1 MDGLSLKERL
11 VEPLLSEISQ
21 RDVTIA
27 CKDGKQQK
35 YHQCLLA
42 SYSPFLKSLV
52 SERAGCVCKSASC
65 GGMTDV
71 MIILDGFSE
80 EVLVNLMLYMY
91 TGECKVKNRK
101 MILDMIELKKVL
113 GIEVEISFN
122 VNKSPV
128 VVGNNE
134 SEDISTRTGQ
144 KRITIAIMSAI
155 EQVNSGVSKI
165 LCSECDQCL
174 NKDNFMLHY
183 RNHMQ
188 VFAQQPASETSKAE
202 NCKKSTVE
210 VHEEFFAEDVA
221 KHKNDHVHDEDVQVE
236 NFSDFLKN
244 KFNSKSIKLEPM
256 DTLAKQANLSERDL
270 DDDAETVMQSH
281 DDQEPGTNVMQSHG
295 DQEPGT
301 NIDMQEYEKLLRS
314 SIHTL
319 IVSRKRKKAK
329 LNKNPGNE
337 LILVSQQEIDEEILK
352 NPRNKVEEY
361 GRLKVRQVY
370 RKIYD
375 KKQKLKSKDKSDKD
389 PVFVTDEEIQDEI
402 DKENASRS
410 VKVNLNVKLIKM
422 GRSRNNL
429 SSTPNNFAVPA
440 TPVKRNNSRNLAT
453 PRKSK
458 SSSQKSPPTSLI
470 EESERKKVYHKLY
483 VQKWKQNQEE
493 GITVPIQISDE
504 EILQEYLSN
513 N

>member
-27 CKDGKQQK
+27 CEGGKKQK

-42 SYSPFLKSLV
+42 SYSPFMKSLV

-80 EVLVNLMLYMY
+80 DVLVNLMLYIY
-91 TGECKVKNRK
+91 TGECNVKNRK

-128 VVGNNE
+128 VLGNND

-165 LCSECDQCL
+165 LCSECDQSL

-188 VFAQQPASETSKAE
+188 VFAQQPSSEVNKAE
-202 NCKKSTVE
+202 NCKTSTVE
-210 VHEEFFAEDVA
+210 VHEEIFTGHDA
-221 KHKNDHVHDEDVQVE
+221 KHKSDLVRDEDVQVENVEVE

-244 KFNSKSIKLEPM
+244 KFNAKSIKLEPL
-256 DTLAKQANLSERDL
+256 DTIVKQANISEGDL
-270 DDDAETVMQSH
+270 DDGTETVMQSH
-281 DDQEPGTNVMQSHG
+281 D

-329 LNKNPGNE
+329 LNKNAGNE

-352 NPRNKVEEY
+352 NPRNKEEEY

-402 DKENASRS
+402 DRENASRS
-410 VKVNLNVKLIKM
+410 VKINLDVKLIKM

-429 SSTPNNFAVPA
+429 SSPPNNFAIPA
-440 TPVKRNNSRNLAT
+440 TPIKRNNSRKSST

-458 SSSQKSPPTSLI
+458 AISQKSPTTSLM
-470 EESERKKVYHKLY
+470 EESERKKVYHKIY
-483 VQKWKQNQEE
+483 VQKWKQNQVE

-513 N
+513 NL